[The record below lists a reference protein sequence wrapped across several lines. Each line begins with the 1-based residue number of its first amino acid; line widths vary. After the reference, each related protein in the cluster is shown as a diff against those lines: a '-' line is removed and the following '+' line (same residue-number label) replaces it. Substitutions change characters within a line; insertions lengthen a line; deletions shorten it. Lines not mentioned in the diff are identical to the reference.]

1 MSTGGLAASIGG
13 VNNDTIFFFNN
24 GVDDAK
30 KLISPVHSYNSSNNV
45 WNTQTLSGIRP
56 IGTSQM
62 RVVTDNNGKTYLLA
76 ELDFTLQGVTSSN
89 GLFIFYMGGRDGNYS
104 AIPDGFKMIF
114 LYDTINDK
122 WDSKTTTGD
131 FPPPD
136 YGITTVLGLNGDK
149 IILFGVK
156 GVGPTYR
163 RANVIGKY
171 MVVTFGFNDALSA
184 KYKQNGESDVLLLDV
199 SNDSEYVWTTSFDPT
214 PLAINSSSSN
224 YLLPKPKTNNNMGI
238 IIIDITIGIILL
250 LIIVSIVVFLFIKR
264 RKHARN
270 AIIPTVVAQIN

>member
-1 MSTGGLAASIGG
+1 
-13 VNNDTIFFFNN
+13 
-24 GVDDAK
+24 
-30 KLISPVHSYNSSNNV
+30 
-45 WNTQTLSGIRP
+45 
-56 IGTSQM
+56 
-62 RVVTDNNGKTYLLA
+62 
-76 ELDFTLQGVTSSN
+76 
-89 GLFIFYMGGRDGNYS
+89 
-104 AIPDGFKMIF
+104 
-114 LYDTINDK
+114 
-122 WDSKTTTGD
+122 
-131 FPPPD
+131 
-136 YGITTVLGLNGDK
+136 
-149 IILFGVK
+149 
-156 GVGPTYR
+156 
-163 RANVIGKY
+163 